1 MQSLLSVVAIT
12 IAIGSVIFAAIQT
25 RILARQS
32 KMLQATT
39 ELSYNL
45 ELIVRM
51 NELILQIAGERKSR
65 TYVWGKVGKQNS
77 RRCHEGRAFLDM
89 LDAAVLGVNRLS
101 KFQDSE
107 FENWIIY
114 TEYVLEHSRNLRD
127 EVHDH
132 PAWWPNI
139 TPIIERLTHR

>member
-51 NELILQIAGERKSR
+51 NELILQIASERKSR

-77 RRCHEGRAFLDM
+77 HTRHEGRAFLDM

-107 FENWIIY
+107 FADWITY
-114 TEYVLEHSRNLRD
+114 TEYVLERSRNLRD
-127 EVHDH
+127 EVYDH